1 MEKTKSITATTTT
14 RNANVIAYDLPAAS
28 NTGSGQAI
36 TFGGNTAIIEGYI
49 IPSADGTVIA
59 RFASEV
65 GGSAITVK
73 TGSIVYYQQLA

>member
-49 IPSADGTVIA
+49 IPSADGTVIG